1 MSPADTLRRAL
12 RTIPDFPEPGIR
24 FQDITPLLADADL
37 LTQAADTLAEPVAD
51 AGITQVV
58 GIEARGFIL
67 GPLIA
72 DRLGAGFVPARKAGK
87 LPYDT
92 LTASYD
98 LEYGS
103 DTIELHADAFNESD
117 RVLIH
122 DDLIATGGTAAA
134 TARLVSRASATVAG
148 FSFLIELT
156 ALSGRKTLP
165 VDAPIH
171 TVIPIEDGS

>member
-1 MSPADTLRRAL
+1 MSTADTLRRAL
-12 RTIPDFPEPGIR
+12 RTIPDFPEPGIQ
-24 FQDITPLLADADL
+24 FQDITPLLADAEL
-37 LTQAADTLAEPVAD
+37 LAQTADVLTEPVMD

-72 DRLGAGFVPARKAGK
+72 NRLDAGFVPVRKAGK
-87 LPYDT
+87 LPHDT
-92 LTASYD
+92 LTATYD

-103 DTIELHADAFNESD
+103 DTIELHADALNKHD

-134 TARLVSRASATVAG
+134 TSKLIARTDATIAG

-156 ALSGRKTLP
+156 PLAGREALP
-165 VDAPIH
+165 VDAPVH
-171 TVIPIEDGS
+171 TVLPIEAA